1 VFGYAGNTAAI
12 FPLQRLGREAWA
24 VNTVEFSNH
33 TGYGSWRG
41 KTLGAELACELVK
54 GLADR
59 GALPRCEA
67 VLSGYLGDP
76 GVGQAVAEAVCMV
89 KEASPNALYCCDPV
103 MGDMGRGFYVKP
115 EIPGIFKN
123 ELCPL
128 ADILTPNQFELEAL
142 TGIETG
148 GIDNARK
155 AICALHEKGPAV
167 ILVTSYREGK
177 AAGSRGE
184 SQTESRISMLAS
196 DKAGLYRISTPE
208 LPLGDNVAGTGDL
221 TASVF
226 LSRFL
231 ETRDIKRALELSVAS
246 IFGILEKSLQG
257 SLSCGYA
264 GQGGKSVL
272 ELLLIE
278 AQEELVC
285 PSRTFE
291 AEKLL

>member
-1 VFGYAGNTAAI
+1 
-12 FPLQRLGREAWA
+12 
-24 VNTVEFSNH
+24 
-33 TGYGSWRG
+33 
-41 KTLGAELACELVK
+41 
-54 GLADR
+54 
-59 GALPRCEA
+59 
-67 VLSGYLGDP
+67 
-76 GVGQAVAEAVCMV
+76 MV

-103 MGDMGRGFYVKP
+103 MGDLGRGFYVKP

-148 GIDNARK
+148 GMDNARR
-155 AICALHEKGPAV
+155 AIGALHEKGPTV
-167 ILVTSYREGK
+167 ILVTSYRDGK
-177 AAGSRGE
+177 LGIGRGIGRGVGRG
-184 SQTESRISMLAS
+184 ESRISMLAS
-196 DKAGLYRISTPE
+196 DKAGLYRVSTPE

-231 ETRDIKRALELSVAS
+231 ETRDIKRALELCAASV
-246 IFGILEKSLQG
+246 FGILEKSLQG
-257 SLSCGYA
+257 SLSCGIA
-264 GQGGKSVL
+264 KQIGENIL

-285 PSRTFE
+285 PSHAFD
-291 AEKLL
+291 AERLP